1 MGLHTNIAIT
11 VGSPGT
17 WNCHCRLQSPCA
29 SLVTFQWSTWLEVW
43 DQSWLVDLLSFTQR
57 GRFLKWGYLQTIF
70 FFDRFFQYKQSFL
83 GTPIFRKHQF
93 SYTFSAHSGCINPG
107 HHCLTSQVA
116 GSIPILDGGFPRF
129 AAQIPIFVTQN
140 RPSTTFCCW
149 VRLFSIIV
157 WLFLDDFFMLIFY
170 VLGMRSSNIH

>member
-57 GRFLKWGYLQTIF
+57 GGFLKWGYLQTIF
-70 FFDRFFQYKQSFL
+70 FLIGFSSINNPFWVPPFSGNTNLVTLLVLTQDVSIRDIIAWHPRLLVVSPFWTADFRALLLRYPFLSLKTGLQPLFVVESVCFLSLFDYSWMISL
-83 GTPIFRKHQF
+83 
-93 SYTFSAHSGCINPG
+93 C
-107 HHCLTSQVA
+107 
-116 GSIPILDGGFPRF
+116 
-129 AAQIPIFVTQN
+129 
-140 RPSTTFCCW
+140 
-149 VRLFSIIV
+149 
-157 WLFLDDFFMLIFY
+157 
-170 VLGMRSSNIH
+170 